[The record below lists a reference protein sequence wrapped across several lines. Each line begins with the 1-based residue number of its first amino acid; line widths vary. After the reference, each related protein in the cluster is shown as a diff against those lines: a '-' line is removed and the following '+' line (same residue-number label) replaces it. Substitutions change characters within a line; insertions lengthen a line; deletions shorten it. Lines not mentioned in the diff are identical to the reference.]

1 MVEKAQCSARELN
14 CKQEEAASR
23 YNNNNNTTTTTTT
36 KNVSSVHSLNFK
48 TISTTLLAQGP
59 LNHTILN
66 TYTVYTRQKTQERRK
81 EKKKENQKNTD
92 HCCAVCCAIT
102 LSTCRSYIASCR
114 RLLGVVEKAK
124 SLFCMMSECVPPACS
139 ELVVC

>member
-1 MVEKAQCSARELN
+1 MVKRAQCSAQELN
-14 CKQEEAASR
+14 CKQKEAASR

-66 TYTVYTRQKTQERRK
+66 TYTVYTRLKTEE
-81 EKKKENQKNTD
+81 EKKKRKLKKKTLTTVAQY
-92 HCCAVCCAIT
+92 AVQ
-102 LSTCRSYIASCR
+102 
-114 RLLGVVEKAK
+114 LL
-124 SLFCMMSECVPPACS
+124 CQ
-139 ELVVC
+139 LVAVT